1 MTTYRTLHD
10 MQEAMDRTARHIE
23 RQAEEQPPAKPI
35 LMATA
40 KGWKDAAAYVRS
52 VMAKEPTPHG

>member
-40 KGWKDAAAYVRS
+40 KGWKDAAAYVRA
-52 VMAKEPTPHG
+52 VMGKEGI